1 MLCYKGENG
10 MRNVLAIAAVAVSTI
25 ASVAPAD
32 AASYLITYTGIV
44 RGSEDRTGVFGGTGA
59 SLDGQ
64 QFSATYRLTYP
75 VDGAYEA
82 YTPTSAVY
90 AGGQTFCAAAIQSAT
105 LTINGVS
112 RSISG
117 SYQSSVSYF
126 DEQAGFLDGVFH
138 EAQDYRAGTANAFNH
153 YVQAGIWAETNEI
166 LSGAD
171 FTKPL
176 SYTFA
181 PGDQPLGGFYWLTN
195 NSEGAES
202 EFAVGQFEYA
212 NVTVTAGAVPEPTTW
227 AVMIAGMGVVG
238 GAMRRRRTVSTK
250 VSFA

>member
-1 MLCYKGENG
+1 VNPLRLKSAGK
-10 MRNVLAIAAVAVSTI
+10 RS
-25 ASVAPAD
+25 
-32 AASYLITYTGIV
+32 
-44 RGSEDRTGVFGGTGA
+44 
-59 SLDGQ
+59 
-64 QFSATYRLTYP
+64 SATYRLTYP

-90 AGGQTFCAAAIQSAT
+90 AGGHTFGAAAIQSAT

-166 LSGAD
+166 LSNID
-171 FTKPL
+171 FTRPL
-176 SYTFA
+176 SYDFA
-181 PGDQPLGGFYWLTN
+181 VGDQPLGGFYWFTN
-195 NSEGAES
+195 NSVGAET
-202 EFAVGQFEYA
+202 EFAVGQFDYA
-212 NVTVTAGAVPEPTTW
+212 NVTVTAGAVPEPATW
-227 AVMIAGMGVVG
+227 AMMIGGMGAVG
-238 GAMRRRRTVSTK
+238 GAMRRRRRVNPRYSI
-250 VSFA
+250 A